1 MEDGWCVD
9 AKYFLAKLNEK
20 ECFLSI
26 LLDVGGVKSWDNSYL
41 NAGGFGDLN
50 SQPLGCLPSVLATGL
65 ISKQPEDHRRKGD
78 RQQHDPRS
86 WFEPVQH
93 CGCRRFGVVGKLGD
107 GARST
112 TEI

>member
-65 ISKQPEDHRRKGD
+65 ISKQPEDHRRKGN

-86 WFEPVQH
+86 
-93 CGCRRFGVVGKLGD
+93 
-107 GARST
+107 
-112 TEI
+112 